1 MTLISGGYKDSGV
14 LNDRPAVNKSRVQRL
29 HFAKAER
36 KIATG
41 LTMPCIVWKNAF
53 TLITSKLKVRD
64 KL

>member
-14 LNDRPAVNKSRVQRL
+14 LNDRPAVNKRRAQHL

-36 KIATG
+36 KITAG
-41 LTMPCIVWKNAF
+41 LTMLCIVWENVF
-53 TLITSKLKVRD
+53 TLITSKLKVWD